1 MALWQMTDNPRLGI
15 WRIEESEEQLLAQL
29 SRLDEYLPFL
39 ERVKGVE
46 RRREWLASRVLL
58 QQLLGHEA
66 RIAYRP
72 DGAPYLP
79 DEPWQI
85 SISHTKGYAAVLLQT
100 DPPVGIDIEYRA
112 PRILRIRS
120 RFVSAAEEAGIDPAQ
135 EVEHLLVHWCAKEA
149 LFKMIGQQEV
159 DFVDHLHVQPF
170 PLQPCGMIEVRETR
184 TARQATFRLAY
195 RLFPDFVLVCS
206 CPAGET
212 SGLLPDF
219 PSGHGLQQ

>member
-1 MALWQMTDNPRLGI
+1 MALWQMTENPRLGI

-29 SRLDEYLPFL
+29 SDRADYLPFL

-58 QQLLGHEA
+58 RQLLGHEA

-72 DGAPYLP
+72 NGAPYLP

-85 SISHTKGYAAVLLQT
+85 SISHTKGYAAVLLQRE
-100 DPPVGIDIEYRA
+100 PAVGIDIEYRA
-112 PRILRIRS
+112 PRVLRIRS
-120 RFVSAAEEAGIDPAQ
+120 RFVSPAEEAGIDPAQ
-135 EVEHLLVHWCAKEA
+135 EVEYLLVHWCAKEA

-159 DFVDHLHVQPF
+159 DFIEHLHVQPF
-170 PLQPCGMIEVRETR
+170 SLQSAGIIKVRETR
-184 TARQATFRLAY
+184 TARQATYRLAY
-195 RLFPDFVLVCS
+195 HLFPDFVLVYS
-206 CPAGET
+206 CPAGVA

-219 PSGHGLQQ
+219 PSGHGL